1 MIAFPVYVGC
11 EHASLGIKP
20 EGTQACGH
28 WTCPGLPVS
37 LWGLSIL
44 PGCLFVLVILC
55 LWASVLGKHFLKQRS
70 TGNQCVEVES
80 RTSGSRRPT
89 CKSLRPGGFRQ
100 VTSCLQ
106 LQVSSLPDG
115 ARWGGVGTT
124 LRGEVRITRYVIL
137 QYFPWCLA
145 QISVLATSGSCYC

>member
-1 MIAFPVYVGC
+1 MYVGC
-11 EHASLGIKP
+11 EYASLGIKP

-28 WTCPGLPVS
+28 WKCPWQPVS

-44 PGCLFVLVILC
+44 PGRLFVLVILC

-80 RTSGSRRPT
+80 RTSGSRRST

-100 VTSCLQ
+100 GTSCLQ
-106 LQVSSLPDG
+106 LQVSSLLDG
-115 ARWGGVGTT
+115 VRWDGVGTT
-124 LRGEVRITRYVIL
+124 LRGEMRITRDVIL
-137 QYFPWCLA
+137 QYFPRCLA
-145 QISVLATSGSCYC
+145 QISVLAASGSCYC